1 MEQAGDELG
10 QAKVK
15 LDDIVEAVIKVVV
28 KAVVKVED

>member
-15 LDDIVEAVIKVVV
+15 LDDIVEAVIEVVV